1 MINTKICRK
10 CGRELDISCFRIRGE
25 GGVPKRIN
33 IDCKECVKKDDKIR
47 RDLRKDAPP
56 IPEVCDCCGQS
67 PLQPY
72 RSQHKK
78 LCLDHNHKTGKF
90 RGWICDS
97 CNVALSRAG
106 DSLDGV
112 RKLEKYLMECEFK

>member
-47 RDLRKDAPP
+47 RDLRKYAPP

-78 LCLDHNHKTGKF
+78 LCLDHDHKT
-90 RGWICDS
+90 CHLYTSD
-97 CNVALSRAG
+97 AA
-106 DSLDGV
+106 D
-112 RKLEKYLMECEFK
+112 E

>member
-47 RDLRKDAPP
+47 RDLRNMHHQFQRYVIVVD
-56 IPEVCDCCGQS
+56 
-67 PLQPY
+67 
-72 RSQHKK
+72 
-78 LCLDHNHKTGKF
+78 NHLYNHIVPNI
-90 RGWICDS
+90 R
-97 CNVALSRAG
+97 NYV
-106 DSLDGV
+106 
-112 RKLEKYLMECEFK
+112 